1 MQTSW
6 QVEMARPSSEPRDE
20 LVLVIAPFRQDAA
33 AICAILARGGLQAKI
48 VQALSDLQDEV
59 KAGAGAVIVAEE
71 ALRSPLLLRTLV
83 DALAGQ
89 PAWSEVPLLLVASS
103 HVRATATT
111 VQDRVGGYANVIL
124 LERPLRSA
132 TLLSTL
138 HSALRARQRQYQ
150 IRDHL
155 AEKERHEQELLQ
167 LNATLEQRVTERS
180 RALEDA
186 LARREQAEKAL
197 IHAQKAEAMGQIT
210 GGVAHDFNNL
220 LMVFTGGLTLLEKK
234 WNDLDQRK
242 RIITSMRQAADRG
255 QALTR
260 QLLAFA
266 RKIKLQPEAIDFH
279 ELLDGLRVLVGGALR
294 GDISVAVDVEENLW
308 TVFADR
314 TQLELALLNLAVN
327 ARDAMPQGGTVTITA
342 RNKTLSRSNGHS
354 LNGDFVAISVSDT
367 GMGIARDVID
377 RIFDP
382 FFTTKPIGK
391 GTGLGLSQVYGFARQ
406 SGGTVSVSS
415 EVGRGT
421 TIEIILPR
429 SATEIAME
437 ASDRGGTTHPA
448 AAPLQKSVLLVED
461 NDEVAT
467 ISREMLVTLGLDV
480 EHAINAREALSRL
493 AVNRYDALL
502 TDVVMPGGINGVD
515 LAREAA
521 VKYPE
526 MAIVLTSGYAEAL
539 QTADGNGFPLL
550 EKPFQFHLLEKTMRE
565 VLA

>member
-1 MQTSW
+1 
-6 QVEMARPSSEPRDE
+6 
-20 LVLVIAPFRQDAA
+20 
-33 AICAILARGGLQAKI
+33 
-48 VQALSDLQDEV
+48 
-59 KAGAGAVIVAEE
+59 
-71 ALRSPLLLRTLV
+71 
-83 DALAGQ
+83 
-89 PAWSEVPLLLVASS
+89 
-103 HVRATATT
+103 
-111 VQDRVGGYANVIL
+111 
-124 LERPLRSA
+124 
-132 TLLSTL
+132 
-138 HSALRARQRQYQ
+138 
-150 IRDHL
+150 
-155 AEKERHEQELLQ
+155 
-167 LNATLEQRVTERS
+167 
-180 RALEDA
+180 
-186 LARREQAEKAL
+186 
-197 IHAQKAEAMGQIT
+197 MGQIT

-234 WNDLDQRK
+234 WDDVEQRK

-255 QALTR
+255 QALTK

-266 RKIKLQPEAIDFH
+266 RKIKLQPEAIDFN

-294 GDISVAVDVEENLW
+294 GDISVAVDVEEHLW

-327 ARDAMPQGGTVTITA
+327 ARDAMPQGGSVSITA
-342 RNKTLSRSNGHS
+342 RNKTISRTNSHS

-367 GMGIARDVID
+367 GTGISPDVID

-406 SGGTVSVSS
+406 SGGTVLVSS

-437 ASDRGGTTHPA
+437 ASNRGGAPPA
-448 AAPLQKSVLLVED
+448 VAAPLQKSVLLVED

-493 AVNRYDALL
+493 AINRYDALL
-502 TDVVMPGGINGVD
+502 TDVVMPGGINGID

-521 VKYPE
+521 VKYPD
-526 MAIVLTSGYAEAL
+526 MAIILTSGYAEAL